1 MGGAGF
7 QQKYHRRESPTQ
19 TVEDAATQEATGEIW
34 GRAAF
39 GSTIPK
45 VKAYTGPLP
54 VGQRGIEFTAD
65 IPPDDGCAP
74 SRAEWSGPRPGVVL
88 QGDYARIKV
97 VITKNTQV

>member
-1 MGGAGF
+1 MGSASSE
-7 QQKYHRRESPTQ
+7 QKYHRRESPTQ
-19 TVEDAATQEATGEIW
+19 TVADAALQQATSEVW

-54 VGQRGIEFTAD
+54 EGQRGIEFTTD
-65 IPPDDGCAP
+65 VPTDDGCAP

-88 QGDYARIKV
+88 QGDYAKIKV